1 MSSLGALPFAR
12 LRGAMSSAPTTEEIA
27 RDATWLAQALDPA
40 AGMARLVAMDGESY
54 RAASFLDDR
63 MLQRPVDSQILPWTE
78 VEGAITED
86 LRSDARWIFHIGHV
100 GSTLLSRL
108 LGELDEVLAVR
119 EPRILR
125 DLALSP
131 PPVRAGYIRPVPR
144 LMSRTFAEDE
154 AACVKATSWVSEIAP
169 DLVPSGE
176 RALFMI
182 ATPRNYIATILA
194 GENSVKEQRMLAAT
208 RAQRLSRRVSTL
220 GAAHNDAEL
229 AAIAW
234 ACEMTS
240 LESATDAMQ
249 DRKIAWLDF
258 DQMLADVPE
267 ALRLSADH
275 FGFRADEA
283 QLQALAAGPLMGRY
297 SKALEYEYSP
307 ALRRELIEESER
319 LHGPAIESALAMLRS
334 AAEKSPQLA
343 RALARSEG

>member
-1 MSSLGALPFAR
+1 
-12 LRGAMSSAPTTEEIA
+12 MSSAPTPEQIA
-27 RDATWLAQALDPA
+27 RDATWLAQAVDPS
-40 AGMARLVAMDGESY
+40 AGMVRLVAMSRESY

-63 MLQRPVDSQILPWTE
+63 MLQQPVDSQILSWTA
-78 VEGAITED
+78 VEDAISED
-86 LRSDARWIFHIGHV
+86 ARSDARWIFHVGHV

-108 LGELDEVLAVR
+108 LGELDGVLAVR
-119 EPRILR
+119 EPRLLR

-131 PPVRAGYIRPVPR
+131 PPIREGYIHPVPR

-169 DLVPSGE
+169 ELVPAGE
-176 RALFMI
+176 RALFMV

-194 GENSVKEQRMLAAT
+194 GENSPKEQRMLAAA

-220 GAAHNDAEL
+220 GPAHNDAEL

-240 LESATDAMQ
+240 LEAAADAMA

-283 QLQALAAGPLMGRY
+283 QLQALATGPLMGRY
-297 SKALEYEYSP
+297 SKALEYDYSP
-307 ALRRELIEESER
+307 LLRRDLMEESER
-319 LHGPAIESALAMLRS
+319 LHGPDIESALAMLRS
-334 AAEKSPQLA
+334 AAEKSPLLA
-343 RALARSEG
+343 RAVARSEG